1 MGLFSKVAGN
11 FVKERTANTKTALQ
25 LIAEDFKRYVVILKW
40 IFLSFSFATIIYSIV
55 IKTGNLI
62 INCCLLGVLVIYA
75 LLDTILRLKQKPNP
89 TKKLRIIYAWTKIIL
104 NAAAI
109 ISSLYTLY
117 SATAAEIKPISI
129 VLATLSLVMFIL
141 KVLTEICFEIFQS
154 KWTLLKTAMIM
165 DAKEHPSTSAKL
177 FGPFIG
183 DPEEA
188 EVKESMAERIKEKQ
202 ENDKFL

>member
-1 MGLFSKVAGN
+1 MGLFSKIAGN

-25 LIAEDFKRYVVILKW
+25 LIAEDFKRIVVILKW
-40 IFLSFSFATIIYSIV
+40 IFLLFSFATIIYSIV
-55 IKTGNLI
+55 TKTGNLI

-75 LLDTILRLKQKPNP
+75 LLDTVLRIKQKPDP
-89 TKKLRIIYAWTKIIL
+89 TRKVRLVYAWTRIAL

-109 ISSLYTLY
+109 ASSLYTLY
-117 SATAAEIKPISI
+117 SATAADIKPISI

-165 DAKEHPSTSAKL
+165 DAKEHPNTSAKL

-183 DPEEA
+183 DAEEA
-188 EVKESMAERIKEKQ
+188 EIKESMAERIRKRQDEEQ
-202 ENDKFL
+202 